1 MRGQPTRSPVDPGY
15 RCAHPGYDQS
25 AMNDQTTPTAS
36 YRVLARKYRPA
47 TFDDLIG
54 QDAMVRTIANAF
66 NSGRIAQAWILTGV
80 RGVGKTT
87 TARILARAL
96 NYELPDGSITAPT
109 IKMPVLGVHCE
120 AIMESRHLD
129 VIEMDAASHNGV
141 DDIRQINEAVRY
153 APVSARYKVYIL
165 DEVHMLTPQA
175 FNALLKTLEEPP
187 PHAKFIFATTEI
199 RKVPITVLSR
209 CQRFDLRRVDAAL
222 LVKHL
227 QTIAGKETIE
237 AEPAALA
244 LIARAAEG
252 SVRDAL
258 SLFDQ
263 AIAHA
268 GGAGNSTM
276 SAVPVRAEDVR
287 QMLGLADRTR
297 VIDLFEALMRADI
310 AAALK
315 ELRDQYDGGA
325 DPAMVLGDLAEFTH
339 FVTRIK
345 IVPGLA
351 DDVSLTETERSR
363 GRGFAT
369 KLSMRVL
376 ARCWQMLLKGIAEVE
391 AAGRPFDAAEM
402 VLVRIAYAADL
413 PTPDEVIRSLGD
425 TRGGNG
431 ASTAPP
437 APGPRAELRTEAPR
451 GSHSPT
457 LASPA
462 RGGGMGG
469 SAAPAAAAVD
479 EPITQGS
486 AEPVRA
492 VKSFADLIALAAEKR
507 DLAMK
512 SALERDVRLVR
523 FEDGT
528 LELALEPS
536 ARKTLVGEL
545 SKKLAA
551 WTGRRWMVAVSA
563 EAGMPSLRAQAE
575 TRKEE
580 LKDGVRDDPLV
591 QAVLARF
598 PGAEIVDVRPPA
610 GAPAGSSEDLPEA
623 TANESDL
630 DA

>member
-1 MRGQPTRSPVDPGY
+1 MSE
-15 RCAHPGYDQS
+15 A
-25 AMNDQTTPTAS
+25 TATS
-36 YRVLARKYRPA
+36 TAYRVLARKYRPS

-54 QDAMVRTIANAF
+54 QDAMVRTVSNGF
-66 NSGRIAQAWILTGV
+66 ETGRIPQAWILTGV

-141 DDIRQINEAVRY
+141 DDVRQINEAVRY

-199 RKVPITVLSR
+199 RRVPITVLSR

-227 QTIAGKETIE
+227 QNIAAQEKLE
-237 AEPAALA
+237 AEPEALG

-252 SVRDAL
+252 SVRDSL

-268 GGAGNSTM
+268 AGT
-276 SAVPVRAEDVR
+276 VRAEDVR

-310 AAALK
+310 AGALK
-315 ELRDQYDGGA
+315 ELRDQYDAGA

-339 FVTRIK
+339 FVTRVK
-345 IVPGLA
+345 IVPAVA
-351 DDVSLTETERSR
+351 DDVSLTEAERNR
-363 GRGFAT
+363 GRAFAT

-376 ARCWQMLLKGIAEVE
+376 ARTWQMLLKGITEVQE
-391 AAGRPFDAAEM
+391 AGRPVDAAEM

-413 PTPDEVIRSLGD
+413 PTPDEAVRALGD
-425 TRGGNG
+425 ASRGNG
-431 ASTAPP
+431 SAAKTLMSSQAP
-437 APGPRAELRTEAPR
+437 APTASAAPMPRASR
-451 GSHSPT
+451 SPV
-457 LASPA
+457 A
-462 RGGGMGG
+462 
-469 SAAPAAAAVD
+469 SAAPAAPPRD
-479 EPITQGS
+479 EPIAQNNETP
-486 AEPVRA
+486 ARA
-492 VKSFADLIALAAEKR
+492 VKDFAALIVLAGEKR

-523 FEDGT
+523 FEDGK

-536 ARKTLVGEL
+536 ARPTLIGEL
-545 SKKLAA
+545 SKKLNE
-551 WTGRRWMVAVSA
+551 WTGRRWMVAVSK
-563 EAGMPSLRAQAE
+563 ELGVPSVKAQADI
-575 TRKEE
+575 RKAE
-580 LKDGVRDDPLV
+580 LKDNVRGDPLV
-591 QAVLARF
+591 QAVLTRF
-598 PGAEIVDVRPPA
+598 PGAEIVDVRVPSGGPA
-610 GAPAGSSEDLPEA
+610 PDNPDSENGPEDP
-623 TANESDL
+623 TNEGDP